1 MKLAAFTVL
10 VLIGSCLP
18 QQAPDPRAAAESRPG
33 ASDPKAVEIFR
44 KALAAQTEGGSAPSI
59 RDLHADLEVTMHDT
73 DPKTKERTRK
83 SATVVE
89 YYRDRGAERP
99 LFRRHLIDKLQGTET
114 IQGYDGAMYWQK
126 LGTTAARELRGRE
139 SKDEVDR
146 IKSEIARTR
155 DYLKLLFLSNL
166 DGPDVTWQY
175 VGAGKLKSNMR
186 ERAVEIIAREKPK
199 EARIELSIGDSEG
212 KPVLYGF
219 SRKLESGKTELI
231 TFAVHRVLK
240 SGGVTALVPLVA
252 EYRED
257 GMLTFEARAAKEA
270 DLRFN
275 VGIQD
280 ATFAMP
286 R

>member
-1 MKLAAFTVL
+1 MKLALAFL
-10 VLIGSCLP
+10 LIAESCLP
-18 QQAPDPRAAAESRPG
+18 QQAPDSRASADSKSG
-33 ASDPKAVEIFR
+33 SDPKAVEIFR
-44 KALAAQTEGGSAPSI
+44 QALAAQTGGGPAPVI

-99 LFRRHLIDKLQGTET
+99 LFRRHLIDKIGGTET
-114 IQGYDGAMYWQK
+114 IQGYAGEMYWQK
-126 LGTTAARELRGRE
+126 LGNTPARELRGRE

-146 IKSEIARTR
+146 IKAEMARTR
-155 DYLKLLFLSNL
+155 DYLKFLFLSNL
-166 DGPDVTWQY
+166 DGPDVTLRY
-175 VGAGKLKSNMR
+175 VGPGKIKSNAR
-186 ERAVEIIAREKPK
+186 ERAVEVIVRERPK
-199 EARIELSIGDSEG
+199 EAPIELSIGESEG
-212 KPVLYGF
+212 KSVLYGF

-231 TFAVHRVLK
+231 TFAMHRTAK

-257 GMLTFEARAAKEA
+257 GILTFEARAAKEA

-275 VGIQD
+275 VSIPD
-280 ATFAMP
+280 STFAMP
-286 R
+286 K

>member
-1 MKLAAFTVL
+1 MKLALAFL
-10 VLIGSCLP
+10 LIAESCLT
-18 QQAPDPRAAAESRPG
+18 QQAPDSRASADSKSG
-33 ASDPKAVEIFR
+33 SDPKAVEIFR
-44 KALAAQTEGGSAPSI
+44 QALAAQTGGGPAPVI

-99 LFRRHLIDKLQGTET
+99 LFRRHLIDKIGGTET
-114 IQGYDGAMYWQK
+114 IQGYAGEMYWQK
-126 LGTTAARELRGRE
+126 LGNTPARELRGRE

-146 IKSEIARTR
+146 IKAEMARTR
-155 DYLKLLFLSNL
+155 DYLKFLFLSNL
-166 DGPDVTWQY
+166 DGSDVTLRY
-175 VGAGKLKSNMR
+175 VGPGKIKSNAR
-186 ERAVEIIAREKPK
+186 ERAVEVIVRERPK
-199 EARIELSIGDSEG
+199 EAPIELSIGDSEG
-212 KPVLYGF
+212 KSVLYGF

-231 TFAVHRVLK
+231 TFAMHRTAK

-257 GMLTFEARAAKEA
+257 GILTFEARAAKES

-275 VGIQD
+275 VSIPD
-280 ATFAMP
+280 STFAMP
-286 R
+286 K